1 MLGKIDQNIISDVKI
16 IFKKTNLAPGV
27 FIEGAK
33 KAFEMITEN
42 FSAQD
47 LSKVKNIISTKI
59 KEQFQTNIEE
69 LQKKNQKL
77 NSQIISIDEA
87 KIIAAKIDSRY
98 AYLTVEFTS
107 QQIDYITEGKK
118 IIEGSKTEQVNVVDR
133 WIFKK
138 NLTAKNPAWLLSGVL

>member
-1 MLGKIDQNIISDVKI
+1 M
-16 IFKKTNLAPGV
+16 
-27 FIEGAK
+27 
-33 KAFEMITEN
+33 
-42 FSAQD
+42 
-47 LSKVKNIISTKI
+47 
-59 KEQFQTNIEE
+59 
-69 LQKKNQKL
+69 QKKNQKL